1 MSSTPSLN
9 YCIHCIVFLKLI
21 RYHFTKV
28 TSDVLSTAYNI
39 TTIKYVCLALISNLL
54 MTICSYNG
62 CNHQQGYRGNT

>member
-1 MSSTPSLN
+1 MSSTPSHN
-9 YCIHCIVFLKLI
+9 YCIHCIVFLKFI
-21 RYHFTKV
+21 KYHFTKV

-62 CNHQQGYRGNT
+62 CNHQEGYRGNT